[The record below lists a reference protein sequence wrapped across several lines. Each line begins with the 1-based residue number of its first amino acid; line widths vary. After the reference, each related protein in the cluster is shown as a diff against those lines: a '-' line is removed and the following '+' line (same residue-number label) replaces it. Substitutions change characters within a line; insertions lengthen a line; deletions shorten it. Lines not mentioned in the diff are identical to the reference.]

1 MRFLT
6 LYTPSTPMSGPPSP
20 AMMEKMSKLMET
32 ETRAGHL
39 IATGALKKREAG
51 GLTVTRKNDKF
62 DVVVGPDTLW
72 MRANG
77 YAILE
82 AKSRNDVIEQVR
94 HFLTV
99 AGDGVSEVI
108 EIADMPPQ

>member
-6 LYTPSTPMSGPPSP
+6 LYTPSTPMSGTPSP
-20 AMMEKMSKLMET
+20 EMMEKMRKLLDNEK
-32 ETRAGHL
+32 RAGHL
-39 IATGALKKREAG
+39 VATGGLKKRETG
-51 GLTVTRKNDKF
+51 GLTVTRKNDKY
-62 DVVVGPDTLW
+62 DVVAGPETPW

-82 AKSRNDVIEQVR
+82 AKSRDDVIEQVKG
-94 HFLTV
+94 FLAV

>member
-20 AMMEKMSKLMET
+20 EMMEKMGKLMET
-32 ETRAGHL
+32 EKRAGHL
-39 IATGALKKREAG
+39 VTTGGLKKRETG
-51 GLTVTRKNDKF
+51 GLTVTRKDGKY
-62 DVVVGPDTLW
+62 DVVSGPQTPW

-82 AKSRNDVIEQVR
+82 AKSRDEVIEQVK
-94 HFLTV
+94 HFLDV
-99 AGDGVSEVI
+99 AGDGISEVI